1 MNVSRVGILNF
12 NSHIKNSDF
21 NNQDTKEPS
30 SNENLSSNNN
40 QISVPVSLLQAYN
53 PQISFKGVEPLMSDE
68 EQDGIVDFLSIQ
80 PDDGSKETNAHIL
93 AKTEPERY
101 INATKDLSP
110 MRKIMLLTLSD
121 DSGNTVAHEL
131 TKYDTKDKT
140 SYCLEATK
148 DLSMEE
154 RYEVLKRR
162 NDYGS
167 TVAHYLA
174 ANNVHSYAELTKDLP
189 NETQI
194 ALLKAFNSTGWS
206 VAHNVVRSNAD
217 VFNTITRQF
226 TPDEKFEILS
236 QKDEYKYSV
245 AHTLA
250 QNYESSFPI
259 ITKDLSPKQKF
270 DILMLTSD
278 ITGTVA
284 QNLYKRNPKMLEY
297 TMKSIPLY
305 KKVFIGLS

>member
-1 MNVSRVGILNF
+1 MNVSPVSILNF
-12 NSHIKNSDF
+12 NSYTKNSNL
-21 NNQDTKEPS
+21 NNKDTKEAS
-30 SNENLSSNNN
+30 ANENLSLNSNP
-40 QISVPVSLLQAYN
+40 IRVSASLLQAYN
-53 PQISFKGVEPLMSDE
+53 PQISFKGIESLMSDE
-68 EQDGIVDFLSIQ
+68 EQDRIVDFLSIQ
-80 PDDGSKETNAHIL
+80 SDDDSKETNAHIL

-131 TKYDTKDKT
+131 TKSDTKEKT

-148 DLSMEE
+148 DLDTEE

-162 NDYGS
+162 NGFGS

-174 ANNVHSYAELTKDLP
+174 ANNVHSYAELTKDFP
-189 NETQI
+189 KKTQI

-206 VAHNVVRSNAD
+206 VAHNVVSSNAD

-226 TPDEKFEILS
+226 TPDEKFDILS
-236 QKDEYKYSV
+236 QRDEYEYSV

-250 QNYESSFPI
+250 HRRESSFPV
-259 ITKDLSPKQKF
+259 ITRDLSPKQKF

-278 ITGTVA
+278 VTGTVA
-284 QNLYKRNPKMLEY
+284 QNLYNRNPEMLEF
-297 TMKSIPLY
+297 TMEGIPAY
-305 KKVFIGLS
+305 KKAFIGLS